1 MEFRWLEG
9 MDDRKRL
16 AARVGYV
23 FDGKTTNERYPS
35 AFGTP
40 PGPTHVLT
48 AGFGWNLGRWQVNAA
63 VARRFGSGAVTPRTD
78 RPAIGSTER
87 PCRFCSVAGN
97 EDYKMAI
104 NGFYIDA
111 SFALD

>member
-1 MEFRWLEG
+1 M
-9 MDDRKRL
+9 
-16 AARVGYV
+16 

-40 PGPTHVLT
+40 PGPTHVIT

-63 VARRFGSGAVTPRTD
+63 LARRFGSGEVTAED
-78 RPAIGSTER
+78 VMAGAGSAER

-97 EDYKMAI
+97 EDYKIAI

-111 SFALD
+111 SFALDLNPGRPR